1 MRQESLDLGLK
12 PSQSLDNFY
21 PGPNGAVLQM
31 LVDWLSVIKGQAQV
45 RPTPIYLWGEA
56 GSGKTHLLKAVMNA
70 AQASG
75 LQAFFINAR
84 DLNSMTT
91 LDFDPRWQLMVLDDL
106 HGLDPAKESV
116 IFNWFIHALLPKDG
130 LYRAIL
136 VSGDRPATDL
146 VVREDLRTRIAGGM
160 VCGLKVMSEQE
171 RREVLIQQANLRG
184 LSLRGEVLDFMLA
197 RFSRDLSSL
206 VGWLDQLDRY
216 ALQTQRPVTIPLIK
230 DMLEDI

>member
-21 PGPNGAVLQM
+21 PGPNGAVLEM

>member
-136 VSGDRPATDL
+136 LSGDRPATDL

>member
-84 DLNSMTT
+84 DLNSMTS